1 MRMKS
6 SGAFRW
12 LRLAVG
18 PADSYERPLR
28 VALEATERDTTG
40 ADTLPEREAAVLRLV
55 VLCAAELRVVLWEAE
70 LREVDCAAELRELE
84 AATELRDEL
93 AAELREELAA
103 ELRDVLW
110 AALLRVVLCE
120 AELRDALEDEP
131 RLWAPIG
138 AAAKPAARIAV
149 IARVKNVFIMP
160 LVFVIRINNTWSKRG
175 CPPLSG
181 TLQNDFLHNPY
192 HKPCRTYCFGRKT
205 G

>member
-1 MRMKS
+1 M
-6 SGAFRW
+6 
-12 LRLAVG
+12 AVG

-70 LREVDCAAELRELE
+70 LREVE
-84 AATELRDEL
+84 AAAL
-93 AAELREELAA
+93 LREELAA

-110 AALLRVVLCE
+110 EALLREELAAELRVVLWEAELREVDCAAALRVVLWEAELREVDCAAELRELEAVLCE

-160 LVFVIRINNTWSKRG
+160 LVFVIRINNTW
-175 CPPLSG
+175 
-181 TLQNDFLHNPY
+181 
-192 HKPCRTYCFGRKT
+192 RKAV
-205 G
+205 

>member
-6 SGAFRW
+6 FGAFRW

-70 LREVDCAAELRELE
+70 LRE
-84 AATELRDEL
+84 
-93 AAELREELAA
+93 ELAA

-110 AALLRVVLCE
+110 VALLRVELA
-120 AELRDALEDEP
+120 AELRVVL
-131 RLWAPIG
+131 
-138 AAAKPAARIAV
+138 
-149 IARVKNVFIMP
+149 
-160 LVFVIRINNTWSKRG
+160 
-175 CPPLSG
+175 
-181 TLQNDFLHNPY
+181 
-192 HKPCRTYCFGRKT
+192 
-205 G
+205 